1 MEAREPKWGRAK
13 PSAPR
18 TDGPRCVS
26 SWNLANAFTMLRV
39 ALVGVFAWLLLVRE
53 PALPLVAG
61 IVFAVAA
68 ATDSLDGYVAR
79 RFDLVTGV
87 GQFLDPLADKLL
99 IGTALVAL
107 GVVER
112 IPWWAVAVILGRELA
127 VSGLRIALARRG
139 RALPASPLG
148 KAKTVSQ
155 IAAVVLLTA
164 LPRGDVVALAF
175 LVLAIVLTV
184 WSGGRYFVDA
194 SRGRG
199 GVPWS

>member
-1 MEAREPKWGRAK
+1 M
-13 PSAPR
+13 SN
-18 TDGPRCVS
+18 
-26 SWNLANAFTMLRV
+26 WNLANAFTMLRV

-53 PALPLVAG
+53 PALPLVAAV
-61 IVFAVAA
+61 VFAVAA
-68 ATDSLDGYVAR
+68 ATDSVDGYVAR
-79 RFDLVTGV
+79 RLDLVTGI

-107 GVVER
+107 SLSGRV
-112 IPWWAVAVILGRELA
+112 PWWATGVILAREFA

-164 LPRGDVVALAF
+164 LPSGDVVALAF
-175 LVLAIVLTV
+175 LALAIVLTV
-184 WSGGRYFVDA
+184 WSGIRYFADA
-194 SRGRG
+194 LRGRG